1 MGWLFLPD
9 LVAKGVT
16 TTDVDC
22 NGKFNMQLYQEMLN
36 GFQIPYVIIID
47 DDKGSSD
54 KKMGNLN
61 YHFFPSS

>member
-1 MGWLFLPD
+1 
-9 LVAKGVT
+9 
-16 TTDVDC
+16 
-22 NGKFNMQLYQEMLN
+22 MLN

-54 KKMGNLN
+54 IKMGNLN